1 MAVEYRVGSDGK
13 PTPTQGS
20 DAFSLLSTDLTAS
33 YTTSGQ
39 ILRDQSAFVGYLIAI
54 GTGGSNPTAT
64 VQYQDSP
71 DDSNYANISG
81 ALETLT
87 AAGTKRVAMA
97 SPTGKYVRATGSI
110 SGTTPTFSGFQI
122 IVVAKT

>member
-87 AAGTKRVAMA
+87 AAGTKRVSVV
-97 SPTGKYVRATGSI
+97 SPIGKYVRATGSI
-110 SGTTPTFSGFQI
+110 SGTNPTFSGFSIQ
-122 IVVAKT
+122 VVAKT